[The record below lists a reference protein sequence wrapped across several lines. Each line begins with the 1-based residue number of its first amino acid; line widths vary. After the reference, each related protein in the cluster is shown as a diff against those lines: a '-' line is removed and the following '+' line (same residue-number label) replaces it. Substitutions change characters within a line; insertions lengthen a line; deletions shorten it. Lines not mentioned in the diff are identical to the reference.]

1 MSSLITLAR
10 PYAKAAFE
18 LARDEQS
25 LAGWDAMLAL
35 ASEMATEKSMA
46 GLLESPKKK
55 KKKVVG
61 IITDAAGDNFT
72 GRFRDFLSVLGS
84 NGRLPLLPQVT
95 TLFSQLREVAE
106 KRLGV
111 KVVSAVPLNEEQ
123 ASRLRDALAQRMEC
137 EIELDNEIDKDV
149 IGGAVLIQR
158 HHRYGDFLRT
168 PCKGGIWG
176 SKPAHAVRATG
187 VQRNVVLG

>member
-1 MSSLITLAR
+1 MSSLTTLAR

-46 GLLESPKKK
+46 GLLESPHISSEE
-55 KKKVVG
+55 VVG

-72 GRFRDFLSVLGS
+72 GRFRDFLSVLGN

-95 TLFSQLREVAE
+95 TLFSQLREEAE
-106 KRLGV
+106 KRLSV
-111 KVVSAVPLNEEQ
+111 KVISAVPLNEEQ

-149 IGGAVLIQR
+149 IGGAVV
-158 HHRYGDFLRT
+158 YAGDQVIDGSLRGRLQ
-168 PCKGGIWG
+168 KL
-176 SKPAHAVRATG
+176 SASLA
-187 VQRNVVLG
+187 N